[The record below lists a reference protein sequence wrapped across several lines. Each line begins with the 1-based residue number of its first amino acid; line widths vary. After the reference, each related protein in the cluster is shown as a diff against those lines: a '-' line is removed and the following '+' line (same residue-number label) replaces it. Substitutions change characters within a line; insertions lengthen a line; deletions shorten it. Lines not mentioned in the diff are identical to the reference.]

1 MTLMTSSALM
11 EKRKM
16 AVQMLSMK
24 FTTRTKITITIGK
37 IETVVEFFIEKYK
50 HIISMYQEIVW

>member
-1 MTLMTSSALM
+1 MTSMTSSALM

-50 HIISMYQEIVW
+50 QN